1 MKQTDECLSGQAGR
15 IDMQCHLELI
25 DITKSYKNK
34 LALDHFSYQFN
45 VGIYGLLGPNGAG
58 KSTLMNI
65 MTQNLKSD
73 EGKILLNGVE
83 VGKLKQQYIAHIGYM
98 PQQQS
103 LYENLTLMRFLY
115 YIAALKGMKKK
126 EADSQTEQL
135 LKKVGLWEERNRCM
149 GGFSGG
155 MKQRALIVQAL
166 LGDPDIIILD
176 EPTAGL
182 DPIQRMGVREMIKD
196 LAKDKIVIIS
206 THVISDIEAIAKE
219 ILMLRQGTLLKKLSL
234 ETDRLEGESL
244 EDMYIRLFG

>member
-1 MKQTDECLSGQAGR
+1 
-15 IDMQCHLELI
+15 MQCHLELI

-45 VGIYGLLGPNGAG
+45 AGIYGLLGPNGAG

-83 VGKLKQQYIAHIGYM
+83 AGKLKQQYISHIGYM

-126 EADSQTEQL
+126 EADVQTEQL
-135 LKKVGLWEERNRCM
+135 LNKVGLWEERNRYM

-166 LGDPDIIILD
+166 LGNPDIIILD

-182 DPIQRMGVREMIKD
+182 DPIQRMGVREMIKE
-196 LAKDKIVIIS
+196 LAKDKVVIIS

-219 ILMLRQGTLLKKLSL
+219 ILMLRQGKLLKTLSL

>member
-1 MKQTDECLSGQAGR
+1 
-15 IDMQCHLELI
+15 MQCHLELI
-25 DITKSYKNK
+25 DITKSYKDK
-34 LALDHFSYQFN
+34 LALDHFSYRFDA
-45 VGIYGLLGPNGAG
+45 GIYGLLGPNGAG

-83 VGKLKQQYIAHIGYM
+83 AGKLKQQYISHFGYM

-126 EADSQTEQL
+126 EADVQAKQL
-135 LKKVGLWEERNRCM
+135 LENVGLWEERNRYM
-149 GGFSGG
+149 GSFSGG

-166 LGDPDIIILD
+166 LGNPDIIILD

-182 DPIQRMGVREMIKD
+182 DPIQRMGVREMIKE

-219 ILMLRQGTLLKKLSL
+219 ILMLKQGKLLKTLSP
-234 ETDRLEGESL
+234 ETERLEGESL

>member
-1 MKQTDECLSGQAGR
+1 
-15 IDMQCHLELI
+15 MQCHLELI

-45 VGIYGLLGPNGAG
+45 AGIYGLLGPNGAG

-73 EGKILLNGVE
+73 EGKIFLNGVE
-83 VGKLKQQYIAHIGYM
+83 AGKLKRQYISHIGYM

-126 EADSQTEQL
+126 EADAQTEQL
-135 LKKVGLWEERNRCM
+135 LKKVGLWEERNRYM

-166 LGDPDIIILD
+166 LGNPDIIILD

-182 DPIQRMGVREMIKD
+182 DPIQRMGVREMIKE

-219 ILMLRQGTLLKKLSL
+219 ILMLRQGKLLKTLSL